1 MYIPKREVVYAMTTE
16 IHFKVKGEERKKL
29 AYAIGELLG
38 MSVKYTRTP
47 KFDYLIGSCILDKNG
62 VFHTSEDL
70 SESELELVLERFYK
84 GEPIQ
89 QSELPEDETVEAD
102 VLSISVPRNMF
113 TDDKLENLQK
123 LIEGKQ
129 MLFKRAFRAEQL
141 EVVIT
146 QNQVSLPWFPLA
158 SEPDAV
164 NAYTEFIFKLCELA
178 IKLKRVSLKDKE
190 VENEKMH
197 FDVSFCTWVSSEMIA
212 KQLVGFFFKILL
224 EIQRFVVNN
233 IIRFFGTGC
242 RKDAMCY
249 FVARS

>member
-1 MYIPKREVVYAMTTE
+1 MITE
-16 IHFKVKGEERKKL
+16 IDFKVKGEERKKL

-47 KFDYLIGSCILDKNG
+47 KFDYLIGSCIMDKNG
-62 VFHTSEDL
+62 VFHASGDL
-70 SESELELVLERFYK
+70 SESKLDLILERFYK

-129 MLFKRAFRAEQL
+129 TLFKHAFRAEQL

-146 QNQVSLPWFPLA
+146 RNQVSFPWFPLA
-158 SEPDAV
+158 SESDVA
-164 NAYTEFIFKLCELA
+164 NAYTEFISKLCELA

-190 VENEKMH
+190 VENEKYA
-197 FDVSFCTWVSSEMIA
+197 FRCF
-212 KQLVGFFFKILL
+212 LLRLGFIGDDSKVARRILL
-224 EIQRFVVNN
+224 QNLSRNSAF
-233 IIRFFGTGC
+233 
-242 RKDAMCY
+242 RK
-249 FVARS
+249 V

>member
-1 MYIPKREVVYAMTTE
+1 MITE
-16 IHFKVKGEERKKL
+16 IDFKVKGEERKKL

-62 VFHTSEDL
+62 VFPASGDL
-70 SESELELVLERFYK
+70 SESKLDLILERFYK

-129 MLFKRAFRAEQL
+129 TLLNMHSEQSSWRL
-141 EVVIT
+141 L
-146 QNQVSLPWFPLA
+146 LP
-158 SEPDAV
+158 
-164 NAYTEFIFKLCELA
+164 
-178 IKLKRVSLKDKE
+178 R
-190 VENEKMH
+190 
-197 FDVSFCTWVSSEMIA
+197 
-212 KQLVGFFFKILL
+212 
-224 EIQRFVVNN
+224 
-233 IIRFFGTGC
+233 IRFHFPGFHL
-242 RKDAMCY
+242 RLSRML
-249 FVARS
+249 